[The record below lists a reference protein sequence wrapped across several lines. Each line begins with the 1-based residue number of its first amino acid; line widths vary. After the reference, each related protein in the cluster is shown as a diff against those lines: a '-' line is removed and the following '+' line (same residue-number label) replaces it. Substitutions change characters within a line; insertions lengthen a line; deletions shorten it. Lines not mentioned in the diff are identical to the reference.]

1 MDVKTTF
8 LNGNLEKEVYMKQP
22 KGFSLVVTNF
32 EAFWVCLKRPI
43 STSLIYAQVC
53 TRLDIAFV
61 VGIWWNYFWRSTK
74 QNLIATSTMEAK
86 FVSCF
91 EATLHGVWLKSFILD
106 LELWIQF
113 LSH

>member
-22 KGFSLVVTNF
+22 KDFSLVVVSIRYIETDF

-43 STSLIYAQVC
+43 STSLMYAQVY
-53 TRLDIAFV
+53 TRPSIAFA
-61 VGIWWNYFWRSTK
+61 
-74 QNLIATSTMEAK
+74 NLIATSTMEAK

-91 EATLHGVWLKSFILD
+91 EAILHGVWLKSFILG

-113 LSH
+113 VSH